1 VGQDNIELLRTLYE
15 HWERGDFAATA
26 EFFDS
31 EVEFTRTGSELTAGE
46 WRGFDEMRATFAEYM
61 QAWEDLQS
69 KAERFIDLGDD
80 RVLVLERQTA
90 RGKTSGVVV
99 ENELG
104 WLFTLRDGK
113 IVRLEGYWHRAE
125 AMRAAGLER

>member
-1 VGQDNIELLRTLYE
+1 VGEDNIELLRTLYE
-15 HWERGDFAATA
+15 HWERGDLAAAA

-69 KAERFIDLGDD
+69 QAERFIDLGDD

-104 WLFTLRDGK
+104 WLFTLRDSK
-113 IVRLEGYWHRAE
+113 IVRLAGYWHRAE